1 MFISFVKNIH
11 FNLSY
16 KKGNNLWERKN
27 FNFISKI
34 KNKGGGKI
42 SYKSNLNDKS
52 ENSSKRFLSWLSENN
67 VYVSG
72 QSTWGRPPHPGAI
85 SNNTIDEGESSGRGL
100 VAFKN
105 IQQNEKIIEIPENI
119 IITEKND
126 FFNIPNYSLLN
137 EYDKIAIFLI
147 RERFKGDKSSWKP
160 YLDALPFENDLKLI
174 FRWKFSD
181 LIFLQGS
188 KIILAAK
195 YQKKKIDIQF
205 NNLRKKIFEP
215 YPLIFPEEIFNL
227 QSWEWAMTL
236 LFSRA
241 IYLQNSRKIAMV
253 PYADLL
259 NHNPYSTSYIDSKS
273 VPFSRSFEIS
283 MYSDRSYNK
292 FDQIFTTYG
301 PKTNLELL
309 VLYGFSLERNPFEAY
324 EIRVSLSKNDPKYFK
339 KKNFIEECGKTSE
352 LTFPIFFY
360 QYPKEL
366 YEFMSFCLIADT
378 EITDY
383 EDFSFE
389 SENLNNFEINE
400 KVKKTLSFTCKK
412 NILKYPS
419 IRNED
424 KIINSSIENSY
435 VSKNQKVSLRQRKI
449 EKKILTKIIDI

>member
-195 YQKKKIDIQF
+195 YQKKK
-205 NNLRKKIFEP
+205 N
-215 YPLIFPEEIFNL
+215 
-227 QSWEWAMTL
+227 
-236 LFSRA
+236 
-241 IYLQNSRKIAMV
+241 
-253 PYADLL
+253 
-259 NHNPYSTSYIDSKS
+259 
-273 VPFSRSFEIS
+273 
-283 MYSDRSYNK
+283 
-292 FDQIFTTYG
+292 
-301 PKTNLELL
+301 
-309 VLYGFSLERNPFEAY
+309 
-324 EIRVSLSKNDPKYFK
+324 
-339 KKNFIEECGKTSE
+339 
-352 LTFPIFFY
+352 
-360 QYPKEL
+360 
-366 YEFMSFCLIADT
+366 
-378 EITDY
+378 
-383 EDFSFE
+383 
-389 SENLNNFEINE
+389 
-400 KVKKTLSFTCKK
+400 
-412 NILKYPS
+412 
-419 IRNED
+419 
-424 KIINSSIENSY
+424 
-435 VSKNQKVSLRQRKI
+435 
-449 EKKILTKIIDI
+449 